1 MLLLTCNHKSNE
13 VSRME
18 QRRVKPYSKDE
29 AMKYAKSVLQNEMD
43 CTVKSISYI
52 GGGSYGYV
60 YACEIDKSPYKLIMK
75 ACRVDGMCQQEAH
88 AIMLLGE
95 DSLIPMP
102 KVLFTV
108 LSNEETPLDFICE
121 EFVEGKNCL
130 SPFLTIFS
138 SKKSKKEFAEK
149 ITDAMGYWHSK
160 TNDKFGLIGN
170 AVFDTWLD
178 YYKPFA
184 FEILETAR
192 DLCNKN
198 KIGKD
203 ILLVMEKAWDN
214 FDYIFSEPV
223 ENAVLIHGDLNTMNI
238 MTDKHL
244 NPTAIIDPL
253 ESKWADKEYDLF
265 QLRNLNGDMFNL
277 YETYKRKFPV
287 SEKCDIKCA
296 FYGLYN
302 EIYCNIMAGSFN
314 VFLIKPVVK
323 RMKKELVKAGL

>member
-1 MLLLTCNHKSNE
+1 
-13 VSRME
+13 ME
-18 QRRVKPYSKDE
+18 QRRVKPYSKDD
-29 AMKYAKSVLQNEMD
+29 AMKYAKSVLQNKMD
-43 CTVKSISYI
+43 CKVKSISYI

-60 YACEIDKSPYKLIMK
+60 YICEIDKSPYKLIMK
-75 ACRVDGMCQQEAH
+75 ACRVDGMCEQEAH
-88 AIMLLGE
+88 AITLLGE

-102 KVLFTV
+102 KVLFIS
-108 LSNEETPLDFICE
+108 LSNEEIPLDFICE

-130 SPFLTIFS
+130 SPALTIFS
-138 SKKSKKEFAEK
+138 SKKAKQEFADK
-149 ITDAMGYWHSK
+149 ITDAMGFWHSK
-160 TNDKFGLIGN
+160 TNDKFGLIDN

-192 DLCNKN
+192 DFCNRN
-198 KIGKD
+198 KLDKD

-238 MTDKHL
+238 MADKHL

-253 ESKWADKEYDLF
+253 ESKWADREYDLF
-265 QLRNLNGDMFNL
+265 QLRNLNGEMFHL

-314 VFLIKPVVK
+314 QFLIKPVVK
-323 RMKKELVKAGL
+323 RMKKELTKAVGGYKELNI

>member
-1 MLLLTCNHKSNE
+1 
-13 VSRME
+13 ME

-29 AMKYAKSVLQNEMD
+29 AMKYAKTVLQEKMNCD
-43 CTVKSISYI
+43 VKRISYI

-60 YACEIDKSPYKLIMK
+60 YVCETDKPPYKLIMK
-75 ACRVDGMCQQEAH
+75 ACRVDGMCLQEAH
-88 AIMLLGE
+88 AIMLLCE

-102 KVLFTV
+102 KVLFT
-108 LSNEETPLDFICE
+108 SFSGKDIPLDFICE

-130 SPFLTIFS
+130 SPVLTVFS
-138 SKKSKKEFAEK
+138 SKKAKKEFADR
-149 ITDAMGYWHSK
+149 ITDAMGFWHSK
-160 TNDKFGLIGN
+160 TNEKFGLIDN

-192 DLCNKN
+192 AFCNG
-198 KIGKD
+198 GKLSKD
-203 ILLVMEKAWDN
+203 VLLVMEKAWDN

-238 MTDKHL
+238 MADRNLK
-244 NPTAIIDPL
+244 PTAIIDPL

-265 QLRNLNGDMFNL
+265 QLRNLNGEMFNL
-277 YETYKRKFPV
+277 YETYKSKFPV

-302 EIYCNIMAGSFN
+302 EVYCNIMAGGFN
-314 VFLIKPVVK
+314 KFLIKPVVK
-323 RMKKELVKAGL
+323 RMKKELAKAGL

>member
-1 MLLLTCNHKSNE
+1 
-13 VSRME
+13 ME

-29 AMKYAKSVLQNEMD
+29 ALSYAKSVLQSKMN
-43 CTVKSISYI
+43 CNIKKISYI

-60 YACEIDKSPYKLIMK
+60 YLCETDKSPYKLIMK
-75 ACRVDGMCQQEAH
+75 ACRVDGMCQQEAQ

-102 KVLFTV
+102 KVLFTA
-108 LSNEETPLDFICE
+108 LSNNEIPIDFICE
-121 EFVEGKNCL
+121 EFVKGRNCL
-130 SPFLTIFS
+130 SPLLTIFS
-138 SKKSKKEFAEK
+138 SKRSKKEFAQR
-149 ITDAMGYWHSK
+149 ITDAMGFWHSK
-160 TNDKFGLIGN
+160 TNDKFGLIDN

-184 FEILETAR
+184 FEILQTAR
-192 DLCNKN
+192 YLCDNNKLN
-198 KIGKD
+198 KD
-203 ILLVMEKAWDN
+203 VLLVMEKAWDN

-238 MTDKHL
+238 MADNHL

-265 QLRNLNGDMFNL
+265 QLRNLNGDMYNL

-302 EIYCNIMAGSFN
+302 EIYCNITAGSFN
-314 VFLIKPVVK
+314 AFLIKPVVK
-323 RMKKELVKAGL
+323 RMNKELAKAGL

>member
-1 MLLLTCNHKSNE
+1 
-13 VSRME
+13 ME
-18 QRRVKPYSKDE
+18 QRRVKRYSKDE
-29 AMKYAKSVLQNEMD
+29 AMEYAKAVLQDKMTCN
-43 CTVKSISYI
+43 VKRVSYV

-60 YACEIDKSPYKLIMK
+60 YVCETDKPPYKLIMK
-75 ACRVDGMCQQEAH
+75 ACRVDGMCLQEAH

-102 KVLFTV
+102 KVLFTS
-108 LSNEETPLDFICE
+108 LSSKDIPLDFICE

-130 SPFLTIFS
+130 SPVLTVFS
-138 SKKSKKEFAEK
+138 SKKAKKEFADR
-149 ITDAMGYWHSK
+149 ITDAMGFWHSK
-160 TNDKFGLIGN
+160 TNDKFGLIDN

-192 DLCNKN
+192 AFCNE
-198 KIGKD
+198 GKLGRNV
-203 ILLVMEKAWDN
+203 LLVMEKAWDN

-223 ENAVLIHGDLNTMNI
+223 ENAVLIHGNLNTMNI
-238 MTDKHL
+238 MADRHL

-265 QLRNLNGDMFNL
+265 QLRNLNGEFFNL
-277 YETYKRKFPV
+277 YETYKSKFPV

-302 EIYCNIMAGSFN
+302 EIYCNIMSGGFKK
-314 VFLIKPVVK
+314 FLIKPVVK
-323 RMKKELVKAGL
+323 RMKKELTKAGL